1 MRTLLL
7 PILATSLLLAA
18 CDRPAPP
25 AAAKVVDPASVV
37 TVTYRVEGMH
47 CDGCANAIRQKVSGL
62 AGVVACEVT
71 YEGGQATISIADA
84 SVTPSVEGAITSLG
98 YSIAPADAAPSETPA
113 PAGEEPGEAPVE
125 APVEAPSA
133 TG

>member
-7 PILATSLLLAA
+7 PILATSLLLPA

-25 AAAKVVDPASVV
+25 AAAKVVDPASIT
-37 TVTYRVEGMH
+37 TVTYRVDGMH
-47 CDGCANAIRQKVSGL
+47 CDGCASAIRQKVAGL

-71 YEGGQATISIADA
+71 YEGGQATISLADA
-84 SVTPSVEGAITSLG
+84 SVTPAVEGAITSLG
-98 YSIAPADAAPSETPA
+98 YVIAPADAAPPETPV
-113 PAGEEPGEAPVE
+113 PAGD

-133 TG
+133 AG